1 MWYECSAEYDGTHSK
16 SDMGA
21 VAKVMDKMR
30 EKHVAEMERLKTA
43 MEKTDSE
50 YLKRDY
56 GKALKRMQRELKDY
70 DRYKGGV

>member
-1 MWYECSAEYDGTHSK
+1 
-16 SDMGA
+16 
-21 VAKVMDKMR
+21 MDKMR

-56 GKALKRMQRELKDY
+56 SKALKRMERELKEY
-70 DRYKGGV
+70 DRYKRGDVCG

>member
-1 MWYECSAEYDGTHSK
+1 
-16 SDMGA
+16 
-21 VAKVMDKMR
+21 MDKMR

-56 GKALKRMQRELKDY
+56 GKALKRMERELREY
-70 DRYKGGV
+70 DRDKRGDVCG

>member
-1 MWYECSAEYDGTHSK
+1 
-16 SDMGA
+16 
-21 VAKVMDKMR
+21 MDKMR

-56 GKALKRMQRELKDY
+56 KKALKRMSAELKEY

>member
-1 MWYECSAEYDGTHSK
+1 
-16 SDMGA
+16 
-21 VAKVMDKMR
+21 MR

-56 GKALKRMQRELKDY
+56 SKALKRMERELKEY
-70 DRYKGGV
+70 DRYKRGDICG